1 MTAEQSAHKGR
12 KNISVKSAI
21 GIFLLFIAAKTAM
34 IPYEDPR
41 YTIAAMNALSG
52 GIAQCDSKEAP
63 RNKEYPYDAIMVL
76 GGGSVRI
83 GPGIYEPSEVTITR
97 LKATAIAYKER
108 KSDRIFIMSGKM
120 SPGEELVE
128 LKRLQYEYSQL
139 PGYDRPI
146 PDEAITVE
154 SKSLTTA
161 SNMDAIAKI
170 VKEFGLKDI
179 LMITDDSHMRRAK
192 LLMCDRLSGSSAIA
206 EDIIKDY
213 SSSTKEL
220 MHAIVIS
227 KGMTD
232 AEKREVTNLTFHWV
246 VKPGFLI

>member
-83 GPGIYEPSEVTITR
+83 GRVY
-97 LKATAIAYKER
+97 
-108 KSDRIFIMSGKM
+108 MN
-120 SPGEELVE
+120 
-128 LKRLQYEYSQL
+128 Q
-139 PGYDRPI
+139 
-146 PDEAITVE
+146 
-154 SKSLTTA
+154 
-161 SNMDAIAKI
+161 
-170 VKEFGLKDI
+170 VK
-179 LMITDDSHMRRAK
+179 
-192 LLMCDRLSGSSAIA
+192 
-206 EDIIKDY
+206 
-213 SSSTKEL
+213 
-220 MHAIVIS
+220 
-227 KGMTD
+227 
-232 AEKREVTNLTFHWV
+232 
-246 VKPGFLI
+246 